1 MKNQL
6 RAHVAAAMLLAPI
19 AATLVAQPA
28 HAQQRAVVAA
38 PAIHSV
44 ALNADHGLSPGST
57 LRFEMQATR
66 DARAASVQLGG
77 TNIVVPLRQTAAGV
91 YRGSYVVRR
100 TDQIDPTGLMMS
112 RLTHGSTTVSRNFS
126 YPPSF
131 QALAMGAGPSFGGG
145 VTAGAGPSIERF
157 VVRPL
162 GRLEPGRELRFRL
175 VGAPGADAWVDI
187 PGVISGVDLA
197 ETRPG
202 VYEGTYTV
210 RRRDNLDAF
219 PRAVAT
225 LRAGSQRT
233 TARLAREPE
242 VARDN
247 RPPTISDVFPAN
259 GDRVSERG
267 QTRITAR
274 VMDEGSGI
282 DPESARLRIDGRT
295 VSDFRIV
302 DNELR
307 YRSDL
312 DVGRH
317 TAELTV
323 RDNAGNSTTQAWTFD
338 IIDRDRDA
346 RDGRDGRDRD
356 RVSGAPLPL
365 RLTSH
370 NSGAVIDA
378 NGNLQL
384 EGRTLPFA
392 SVRVQVESVAS
403 VGGLLGVTQPVM
415 DQTVTADRDGRF
427 QVGVNPRGLPIP
439 GTRYDVR
446 LTATSGNLTAE
457 ERITLH
463 QRQG

>member
-28 HAQQRAVVAA
+28 QAQQRAIVAA
-38 PAIHSV
+38 PAIHAI
-44 ALNADHGLSPGST
+44 ALNADHGISPGST
-57 LRFEMQATR
+57 MRFELQATR
-66 DARAASVQLGG
+66 DARGATVQLGG
-77 TNIVVPLRQTAAGV
+77 TNIVVPLAQAAPGV

-100 TDQIDPTGLMMS
+100 TDRIDTTGLMMA
-112 RLTHGSTTVSRNFS
+112 RLTHGSQTISRNFS

-131 QALAMGAGPSFGGG
+131 QALSMGAGPSFGGG
-145 VTAGAGPSIERF
+145 ATAGTGPSIERF

-175 VGAPGADAWVDI
+175 IGAPGADAWVDI

-225 LRAGSQRT
+225 LRAGNQRS
-233 TARLAREPE
+233 TARLVREPE

-247 RPPTISDVFPAN
+247 RPPTITDVFPAN

-267 QTRITAR
+267 QTRITAK
-274 VMDEGSGI
+274 VTDEGSGI
-282 DPESARLRIDGRT
+282 DESSARLRIDGRT
-295 VSDFRIV
+295 VNDFRIV

-317 TAELTV
+317 TAELSI
-323 RDNAGNSTTQAWTFD
+323 RDNAGNTTTQAWTFN
-338 IIDRDRDA
+338 IIDRD
-346 RDGRDGRDRD
+346 RDGRDRD
-356 RVSGAPLPL
+356 RVSGGDLPL

-370 NSGAVIDA
+370 NTGAVVDA
-378 NGNLQL
+378 NGTLHL
-384 EGRTLPFA
+384 EGRTLPMA

-427 QVGVNPRGLPIP
+427 HVAVSPRGLPIP